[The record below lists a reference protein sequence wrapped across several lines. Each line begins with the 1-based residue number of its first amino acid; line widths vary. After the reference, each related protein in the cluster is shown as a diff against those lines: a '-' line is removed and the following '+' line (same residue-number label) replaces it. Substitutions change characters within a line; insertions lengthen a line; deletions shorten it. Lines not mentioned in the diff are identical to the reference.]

1 MADFDAQR
9 AKSPDCREGGLRKLE
24 AAVRQVRCIGLLGGC
39 GGSGESKKQMTT
51 PYCGYCGR
59 PVIGHAVYCGGL
71 AYHTECTRG
80 PGAQQYAP
88 MPAMPGC
95 TPVTPLTAEDVRRIV
110 REELAK
116 LTPNAE
122 LTGRASAA
130 CEGPR

>member
-1 MADFDAQR
+1 M
-9 AKSPDCREGGLRKLE
+9 RKLE

-71 AYHTECTRG
+71 AYHPECTRG

-110 REELAK
+110 REELANDEAHRK
-116 LTPNAE
+116 DAVGGLSGGADC
-122 LTGRASAA
+122 SAA
-130 CEGPR
+130 MLEKGKK